1 MSIRSTVG
9 RGTMV
14 LVRLPLEPHCAMP
27 KEEAA

>member
-1 MSIRSTVG
+1 MSIRSTEG

-14 LVRLPLEPHCAMP
+14 LVRLPLEPHCPMP

>member
-14 LVRLPLEPHCAMP
+14 VVRLPVEPQCQLP
-27 KEEAA
+27 KDEAA